1 MASPRR
7 ARSLFLSPDK
17 AELLAAQEINS
28 LVNRVEVIPRKSVPR
43 QGRRTDTG
51 VKTTYGD
58 ENRISTTSTI
68 STVDAF
74 CREYRPPSVALHRL
88 SYLNKKLP
96 PPPPSETPKQTL
108 FPQDIAK
115 SRASTQKDAAVQT
128 TISIQSRYSTRI
140 KPARSRLSTI
150 SSQQRESE
158 DRVSIRSHISTQDYS
173 IDRDPLRSE
182 RRSNAVIDRRRPS
195 VVGNPIKDKAR
206 RQSAGSINPSVV
218 PYQNDICPVA
228 NCEVQDPRRQG
239 AETETGPWSSQET
252 QGPLT
257 STESKEI
264 VLKSIPRRQ
273 GQETDSRASQEIQD
287 PLASTESK
295 EITPRSIP
303 KPRISVGWTF
313 SDGFLLRT
321 QDDGKSTTGSEM
333 LLREKNLALEHVSL
347 TPMTQI
353 RWTFNDGIMYKS
365 INVPGSDD
373 DMYAA
378 KSKRSLL
385 IGWSFHDGL
394 TIRHDGSVTKISEAT
409 TSESEDK
416 VHDGSKSKRMVPLIG
431 WSFQEGFTVRCED
444 AVKVISTATGESEEV
459 VDDGGKSKSII
470 PIAWSFHDGLTI
482 RPADDSSGEVIHDE
496 SKSERIIP
504 IAWSFHDGLT
514 IRPADDSSGE
524 VVHDRS
530 SSKHIIP
537 IGWSF
542 HDGLK
547 IRPTDEHLVKVMP
560 SATTNEGQEIL

>member
-108 FPQDIAK
+108 FSQDNAK
-115 SRASTQKDAAVQT
+115 SRVSTQKDAGVQT

-182 RRSNAVIDRRRPS
+182 RRSSAVIDRHRPS
-195 VVGNPIKDKAR
+195 VVGNPNKDKAIR
-206 RQSAGSINPSVV
+206 ESAGSINPSVV
-218 PYQNDICPVA
+218 RYRNDLSPVA
-228 NCEVQDPRRQG
+228 NCEIQDPRRRE
-239 AETETGPWSSQET
+239 AEIETDPRSSPEA
-252 QGPLT
+252 QGPLK

-264 VLKSIPRRQ
+264 VLKSIPRPQ
-273 GQETDSRASQEIQD
+273 GPETDLRASQEVQD
-287 PLASTESK
+287 PLTSTESK
-295 EITPRSIP
+295 EIMPRSIP
-303 KPRISVGWTF
+303 KLRISVGWTF

-321 QDDGKSTTGSEM
+321 QDDGKGTTGSEM
-333 LLREKNLALEHVSL
+333 PLREKNLALEPVSL
-347 TPMTQI
+347 TPMTRI

-365 INVPGSDD
+365 IKVPGSDD

-394 TIRHDGSVTKISEAT
+394 TIRPDGSVTKLSKAT
-409 TSESEDK
+409 TGESEEK
-416 VHDGSKSKRMVPLIG
+416 VHDGVKSKRMILPIG
-431 WSFQEGFTVRCED
+431 WTFHDGFIVRSED
-444 AVKVISTATGESEEV
+444 AVKAISTATGESEEV
-459 VDDGGKSKSII
+459 V
-470 PIAWSFHDGLTI
+470 
-482 RPADDSSGEVIHDE
+482 
-496 SKSERIIP
+496 
-504 IAWSFHDGLT
+504 
-514 IRPADDSSGE
+514 
-524 VVHDRS
+524 
-530 SSKHIIP
+530 
-537 IGWSF
+537 

-547 IRPTDEHLVKVMP
+547 TRPADEHLVKVMP
-560 SATTNEGQEIL
+560 SATSNEGQDIL